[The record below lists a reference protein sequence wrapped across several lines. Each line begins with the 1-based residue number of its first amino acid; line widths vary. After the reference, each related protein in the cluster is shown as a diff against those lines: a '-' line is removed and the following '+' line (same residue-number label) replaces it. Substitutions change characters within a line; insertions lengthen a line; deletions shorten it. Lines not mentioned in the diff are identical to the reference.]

1 MNMKSCSDEL
11 RISDEFTVGGYKW
24 LLLLSVEEDKL
35 RIDMRIS
42 EEDCMTLPDG
52 WSIDAGFICSILD
65 QINGENTMEL
75 GSIEDVSQFSAEH
88 IDWGYSTTVLL
99 HQLNKPDQGYVVNDT
114 LFVEAQVFVCNE
126 RAVLNQYAVDVA
138 VTSSNKTSMKNR
150 KIWICFDEMAMAM
163 LEKLEDDKAPYSV
176 RLGDFK
182 EINSDKYVD
191 VGIFRVPESLESYA
205 KHLLEGHPDIGSG
218 NSPVHYMNEMAFV
231 VLCCALKSMDMKC
244 FSEITE
250 SSIFKWRD
258 AIRGATQFG
267 FKVDF
272 LKDKLKSVTQ
282 AYLSKLARN
291 VDESKELS
299 CLDERI
305 NAMEKELGTLK
316 GHRSKL
322 YNGMYSELRKSCE
335 NEEAKFSGTT
345 KCLIFLQLAI
355 LQLILIYL
363 LVCFSHVF
371 DDMPLY

>member
-1 MNMKSCSDEL
+1 
-11 RISDEFTVGGYKW
+11 
-24 LLLLSVEEDKL
+24 
-35 RIDMRIS
+35 MRIS
-42 EEDCMTLPDG
+42 EEDCMTLTLPDG

-75 GSIEDVSQFSAEH
+75 GFIEDVSQFSAEH
-88 IDWGYSTTVLL
+88 IDWGYSTTMLL
-99 HQLNKPDQGYVVNDT
+99 HQLNKPEQGYVVNDT

-126 RAVLNQYAVDVA
+126 RAVLNQYADTGLSGSSSNNNGLVIVGKTTVDVV
-138 VTSSNKTSMKNR
+138 VTSSNKMSVEKR
-150 KIWICFDEMAMAM
+150 KIGICFDEMASTM
-163 LEKLEDDKAPYSV
+163 LEKLKDDKAPYSV
-176 RLGDFK
+176 RFGDFK

-191 VGIFRVPESLESYA
+191 IGIFRVPEILESYA
-205 KHLLEGHPDIGSG
+205 KHLLESHPDIGSG

-244 FSEITE
+244 FGEITE
-250 SSIFKWRD
+250 SSIFKWSD
-258 AIRGATQFG
+258 AIRGASQFG

-299 CLDERI
+299 DLDERI
-305 NAMEKELGTLK
+305 NAMEKELDTLK

-335 NEEAKFSGTT
+335 KEEAKFSGTT
-345 KCLIFLQLAI
+345 KCLSF
-355 LQLILIYL
+355 
-363 LVCFSHVF
+363 FN
-371 DDMPLY
+371 